1 MMTLPS
7 VLKTWAAP
15 ALYAALL
22 VFGFALRGSDL
33 PEWSLLISA
42 LWAVFATVMWAVPQ
56 KKADERLAQPALG
69 LLALTFVV
77 LCGILVLEPVLASPA
92 TFDLSAF
99 VVAFLKLLGLACA
112 FMAGLR
118 LCSDNDGAR
127 RVTDAVLAGG
137 AIWAGAAI
145 LLQVVDPYTIYGVA
159 KVGSPGRLTGAFTS
173 PNSAATLFG
182 SLAVLA
188 WGRTLSRYINS
199 DRYEFF
205 ERVDPVYVGEF
216 AVCMTA
222 LVMSLSRM
230 GWLATAAALLGLTL
244 IMFRKRISLPV
255 FAGGL
260 IAVAVALC
268 LAMQLSSFTMLDR
281 LGKLQSDIDTRHML
295 FSAHAAAGMR
305 HPVTGWGFGSFITVN
320 NSVVTPATYPA
331 LWPVR
336 AAHNVYLQWFEE
348 TGASGLAALV
358 VLNLAVMGTVL
369 WGAIRKK
376 RMGDR
381 LWAVLF
387 AYLVFLVHGLTDYA
401 FQETSLSLYAA
412 VILGA
417 GFAMATRAERGSQPE
432 VRSPRMR
439 SSSRAG
445 RAA

>member
-1 MMTLPS
+1 MTFPS
-7 VLKTWAAP
+7 VMKTWAAP

-42 LWAVFATVMWAVPQ
+42 LWALFAAVIWALPQ
-56 KKADERLAQPALG
+56 TKADERLAQPALG
-69 LLALTFVV
+69 LLALTFVLLCSV
-77 LCGILVLEPVLASPA
+77 LALEPVLARSQA
-92 TFDLSAF
+92 FDLSAF
-99 VVAFLKLLGLACA
+99 VTAFLKLLGLACA

-127 RVTDAVLAGG
+127 RVIDAVLFGG
-137 AIWAGAAI
+137 AVWAGAAVI
-145 LLQVVDPYTIYGVA
+145 MQVVDPYTIYGVA
-159 KVGSPGRLTGAFTS
+159 KVGNPGRLTGAFTS

-205 ERVDPVYVGEF
+205 ERVDAVYVAEF
-216 AVCMTA
+216 AACMTA

-230 GWLATAAALLGLTL
+230 GWLATGAALTGLTL
-244 IMFRKRISLPV
+244 IMFRKRMSLPL

-260 IAVAVALC
+260 IGIVLAVGLV
-268 LAMQLSSFTMLDR
+268 MQLSAFTMLDR
-281 LGKLQSDIDTRHML
+281 LGKLQSDIDTRQML
-295 FSAHAAAGMR
+295 FSAHAAAGMK
-305 HPVTGWGFGSFITVN
+305 HPVMGWGFGSFITVN
-320 NSVVTPATYPA
+320 NNVAAPGNYAA

-348 TGASGLAALV
+348 TGASGLAALA
-358 VLNLAVMGTVL
+358 VLNLAVLGTVL
-369 WGAIRKK
+369 AGAIRKK

-381 LWAVLF
+381 LWAMLF

-401 FQETSLSLYAA
+401 FQETALSLYAA

-417 GFAMATRAERGSQPE
+417 AFAMATRAERGSQPE
-432 VRSPRMR
+432 VRSSRMR
-439 SSSRAG
+439 SSSKSR

>member
-1 MMTLPS
+1 MTIPS

-33 PEWSLLISA
+33 PEWSLLLSA
-42 LWAVFATVMWAVPQ
+42 LWAVFATVMWALPQ

-69 LLALTFVV
+69 LLALTFVL
-77 LCGILVLEPVLASPA
+77 LCAILALEPLFAAPS

-99 VVAFLKLLGLACA
+99 VTAFLKLLGLACA

-127 RVTDAVLAGG
+127 RVIDAVLASG
-137 AIWAGAAI
+137 ATWAGAAI
-145 LLQVVDPYTIYGVA
+145 IMQVVDPYTIYGVA

-188 WGRTLSRYINS
+188 WGRTLSRYLNS

-205 ERVDPVYVGEF
+205 ERVDAIYVGEF
-216 AVCMTA
+216 AVCMAA

-230 GWLATAAALLGLTL
+230 GWLATGAALLGLTL
-244 IMFRKRISLPV
+244 VMFRKRISLPL

-260 IAVAVALC
+260 VAVAVGLG

-281 LGKLQSDIDTRHML
+281 LGKLHSDIDTRQML
-295 FSAHAAAGMR
+295 FSAHAAAGMK
-305 HPVTGWGFGSFITVN
+305 HPVMGWGFGSFITVN
-320 NSVVTPATYPA
+320 NAVVTPDTYPA

-358 VLNLAVMGTVL
+358 VVNLAVLGTVL

-376 RMGDR
+376 RMSDR
-381 LWAVLF
+381 LWAMLF
-387 AYLVFLVHGLTDYA
+387 AYLVFLIHGLTDYA
-401 FQETSLSLYAA
+401 FQETSLSLYAT
-412 VILGA
+412 VLLGA
-417 GFAMATRAERGSQPE
+417 AFAMATRVERGSQPMAG
-432 VRSPRMR
+432 VSMRRSRR
-439 SSSRAG
+439 RAT
-445 RAA
+445 

>member
-1 MMTLPS
+1 MITLPS
-7 VLKTWAAP
+7 VLRTWAAP

-42 LWAVFATVMWAVPQ
+42 LWAFFAAVIWVLPQ
-56 KKADERLAQPALG
+56 QKADERLAQPALG
-69 LLALTFVV
+69 LLALTFVI
-77 LCGILVLEPVLASPA
+77 LCGILVLEPVLAPPG

-99 VVAFLKLLGLACA
+99 VTAFLKLLGLACA

-127 RVTDAVLAGG
+127 RVLDAVLCGG
-137 AIWAGAAI
+137 AVWAGAAI
-145 LLQVVDPYTIYGVA
+145 ILQVVDPYTIYGVA
-159 KVGSPGRLTGAFTS
+159 KVGSPSRLTGAFTS

-205 ERVDPVYVGEF
+205 ERVDAVYVAEF
-216 AVCMTA
+216 AACMTA

-230 GWLATAAALLGLTL
+230 GWLATGAALIGLTL
-244 IMFRKRISLPV
+244 IMFRRRISLPL

-260 IAVAVALC
+260 IAVA
-268 LAMQLSSFTMLDR
+268 LAVGLVMQLSAFTMLDR
-281 LGKLQSDIDTRHML
+281 LGKLQSDIDTRQML
-295 FSAHAAAGMR
+295 FSAHAAAGMK
-305 HPVTGWGFGSFITVN
+305 HPLTGWGLGSFITVN
-320 NSVVTPATYPA
+320 NSVVTPDTYPA

-348 TGASGLAALV
+348 TGAAGLGALV
-358 VLNLAVMGTVL
+358 VLNLAVLGTVL

-381 LWAVLF
+381 LWTMLF
-387 AYLVFLVHGLTDYA
+387 AYLVFLIHGLTDYA
-401 FQETSLSLYAA
+401 FQETALSLYAA

-417 GFAMATRAERGSQPE
+417 AFAMATRAERISQPE
-432 VRSPRMR
+432 ARSTRVRP
-439 SSSRAG
+439 SSKSR

>member
-1 MMTLPS
+1 MTLPS
-7 VLKTWAAP
+7 ALRTWAAP

-33 PEWSLLISA
+33 PVWSLLISA
-42 LWAVFATVMWAVPQ
+42 LWALFATAIWLLPQ
-56 KKADERLAQPALG
+56 QKADERLAQPALG
-69 LLALTFVV
+69 LLALTFVA
-77 LCGILVLEPVLASPA
+77 LCGVLTLEPLFASPS

-99 VVAFLKLLGLACA
+99 VTAFLKLLGLGCA

-127 RVTDAVLAGG
+127 RVIDAVLVGG
-137 AIWAGAAI
+137 AVWAGLAI
-145 LLQVVDPYTIYGVA
+145 LMQVVDPYTIYGTA

-205 ERVDPVYVGEF
+205 ERVDPLYVGEF

-222 LVMSLSRM
+222 LIMSLSRA
-230 GWLATAAALLGLTL
+230 GWLATGAALMGLTL
-244 IMFRKRISLPV
+244 IMFRKRISVPL

-260 IAVAVALC
+260 VAVAVAVG
-268 LAMQLSSFTMLDR
+268 LAMTLSSFTMLDR
-281 LGKLQSDIDTRHML
+281 LGKLQSDIDTRQAL
-295 FSAHAAAGMR
+295 FSAHAAAGMK
-305 HPVTGWGFGSFITVN
+305 HPLMGWGFGSFITVN
-320 NSVVTPATYPA
+320 NSVVTPETYPA

-348 TGASGLAALV
+348 TGVAGLSALV
-358 VLNLAVMGTVL
+358 VLNLAVLGTVL
-369 WGAIRKK
+369 GGAIKKK

-381 LWAVLF
+381 LWAMLF
-387 AYLVFLVHGLTDYA
+387 AYLVFLIHGLTDYA

-412 VILGA
+412 VLLGA
-417 GFAMATRAERGSQPE
+417 AFAMATRSERGTQPE
-432 VRSPRMR
+432 ARVRMG
-439 SSSRAG
+439 SSSRG
-445 RAA
+445 RRAA